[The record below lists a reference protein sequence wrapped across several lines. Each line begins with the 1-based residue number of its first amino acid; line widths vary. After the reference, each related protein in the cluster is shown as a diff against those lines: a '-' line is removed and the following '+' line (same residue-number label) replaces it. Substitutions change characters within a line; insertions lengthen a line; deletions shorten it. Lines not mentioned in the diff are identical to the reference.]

1 MLAVGQSEISNIQ
14 FACVESMQF
23 ICLFQIINC
32 KQLVPADALIF
43 DCGELPEGAADA
55 GVNFFQGW
63 YMHPCWPNDL
73 DEKPISWYMHASTFR
88 KARQM
93 VTLDANVQLVVVIW
107 I

>member
-43 DCGELPEGAADA
+43 DCGELPEGAANGGAKFFKDSTYILA
-55 GVNFFQGW
+55 GQMISMRSRFHGTCMLQ
-63 YMHPCWPNDL
+63 PS
-73 DEKPISWYMHASTFR
+73 EKQDRW
-88 KARQM
+88 
-93 VTLDANVQLVVVIW
+93 
-107 I
+107 